1 MTEPNYL
8 GLAILFLGPSF
19 YFLLTGLL
27 LPPNRPQWNL
37 VVLGLIPGIGLLACA
52 SDARERSRTLPKA
65 WGNWRLSRQAAAEKT
80 PRRPVPGTACRGSA
94 WNDVQQFSAGRRA
107 AEVSG

>member
-1 MTEPNYL
+1 LTEPNYP

-37 VVLGLIPGIGLLACA
+37 VVLGLVPGIGLLVCV
-52 SDARERSRTLPKA
+52 SDIRERLRALPKA
-65 WGNWRLSRQAAAEKT
+65 WRNGRLSRQAAAEKT
-80 PRRPVPGTACRGSA
+80 PRRPVPGTAYQGAA
-94 WNDVQQFSAGRRA
+94 WNDARQFSAG
-107 AEVSG
+107 